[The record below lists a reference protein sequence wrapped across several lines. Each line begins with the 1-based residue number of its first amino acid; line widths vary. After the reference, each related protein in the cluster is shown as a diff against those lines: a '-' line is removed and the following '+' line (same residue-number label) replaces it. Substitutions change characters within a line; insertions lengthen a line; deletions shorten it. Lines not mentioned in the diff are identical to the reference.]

1 MLIES
6 NASLKQWNSFGV
18 SAQARRLV
26 SLDQTAD
33 LEAALEILGQ
43 DPRRLILGG
52 GSNVLFAGD
61 FEGTVLKIGIR
72 GRALVEQVDSTTA
85 LVEAQAGE
93 PWDAFVR
100 WTLGLGLYGLENL
113 SLIPGTVG
121 ASPMQNIG
129 AYGVELRDRF
139 ESLRAVDLRTG
150 AERVFSIEDCRFSYR
165 DSVFRA
171 SSSPWLILSVRFRLS
186 RIPKVQIDYPD
197 LRARL
202 DGALARPED
211 VANAVIEI
219 RRSKLPDP
227 ARLGNAGSF
236 FRNPVVAAEA
246 TELLL
251 TKHPELPHYPSGQ
264 AGFRK
269 LAAGWLIEQCG
280 WKGHR
285 RGDAGV
291 HDRHALV
298 LVNHGQASGQAVWA
312 LAQDIQV
319 SVFERF
325 GVIIEPEPKVVGA
338 I

>member
-1 MLIES
+1 
-6 NASLKQWNSFGV
+6 
-18 SAQARRLV
+18 
-26 SLDQTAD
+26 
-33 LEAALEILGQ
+33 
-43 DPRRLILGG
+43 
-52 GSNVLFAGD
+52 
-61 FEGTVLKIGIR
+61 
-72 GRALVEQVDSTTA
+72 
-85 LVEAQAGE
+85 
-93 PWDAFVR
+93 
-100 WTLGLGLYGLENL
+100 
-113 SLIPGTVG
+113 
-121 ASPMQNIG
+121 
-129 AYGVELRDRF
+129 
-139 ESLRAVDLRTG
+139 
-150 AERVFSIEDCRFSYR
+150 
-165 DSVFRA
+165 
-171 SSSPWLILSVRFRLS
+171 
-186 RIPKVQIDYPD
+186 
-197 LRARL
+197 
-202 DGALARPED
+202 
-211 VANAVIEI
+211 VIEI